1 MFARDI
7 NKKCA
12 NPFIANDDNPNRV
25 MLRLIC
31 FGLMDNL
38 RAHTTWHHRMLRPV
52 FISKQQAL
60 INRCIAGT
68 FKIESGLLSQPIC
81 PISF

>member
-7 NKKCA
+7 NKKYA

-25 MLRLIC
+25 MFTLIC

-38 RAHTTWHHRMLRPV
+38 RAHHLHHRMLRPV
-52 FISKQQAL
+52 FISKQSSIGAL
-60 INRCIAGT
+60 LV
-68 FKIESGLLSQPIC
+68 KIEYGLLSQPIC